1 MLSDLRPA
9 EPAREPTFLPV
20 ESRTL
25 RVKNGGTNLLGCAAC
40 KATLPVANLL
50 EPMRNLVG
58 LYLTAALVLTAQ
70 QISERDAFRLL
81 QRATFGPV
89 RAEVEKVSTA
99 GYRM

>member
-1 MLSDLRPA
+1 
-9 EPAREPTFLPV
+9 
-20 ESRTL
+20 
-25 RVKNGGTNLLGCAAC
+25 
-40 KATLPVANLL
+40 
-50 EPMRNLVG
+50 MRNLIG

-99 GYRM
+99 GYAAWIDEQLREKPSDMPGYLDEKPLE

>member
-1 MLSDLRPA
+1 
-9 EPAREPTFLPV
+9 
-20 ESRTL
+20 
-25 RVKNGGTNLLGCAAC
+25 
-40 KATLPVANLL
+40 
-50 EPMRNLVG
+50 MRNLIG